1 VNKVTTRSI
10 EELKG
15 RQSAKWR
22 MFPGDVTPLALAEMD
37 FDLAEPIKATLGKM
51 IDRSDLG
58 YGGIAP
64 ELGAA
69 FAGFA
74 KRRWGWDPDPAQ
86 CWLVTDV
93 AIAGVETM
101 RQFCEPGDAIGFSTP
116 VYHDFVHWISQV
128 NAQAV
133 DVPLLHHGAGV
144 WSLDLN
150 RIESAFADGMKAYIL
165 CNPHNPVG
173 YVPKR
178 AELEQ
183 LADLADEHDVV
194 IISDE
199 IHAPL
204 IYTPHVFTPYLSI
217 NAQARRTGVVITSA
231 SKAWNTAGL
240 KCAQIIT
247 QDVQRSESF
256 KHFPEHTSWHAS
268 ILGAWANITA
278 YNECEFW
285 LNDVLVQLDKNR
297 KLVAELLA
305 EHLPLAQ
312 YSIPECT
319 YLAWIDLSAYHSEL
333 PAAYIREH
341 AKVAFSEGIDFGPA
355 GAGHVRL
362 NFATSPEIISDAIK
376 RAAEVLGQQ

>member
-1 VNKVTTRSI
+1 
-10 EELKG
+10 
-15 RQSAKWR
+15 
-22 MFPGDVTPLALAEMD
+22 MFSSDITPLALAEMD
-37 FDLAEPIKATLGKM
+37 FDLAEPIKTTLRNM

-74 KRRWGWDPDPAQ
+74 QRRWGWTPEPTQ

-93 AIAGVETM
+93 AIAGIETM
-101 RQFCEPGDAIGFSTP
+101 RQFCQQGDAIGFSTP
-116 VYHDFVHWISQV
+116 VYHDFAHWISEV
-128 NAQAV
+128 NGQAV
-133 DVPLLHHGAGV
+133 DVPLLQLGDGL
-144 WSLDLN
+144 WGLDLN
-150 RIESAFADGMKAYIL
+150 RIEAAFADGMRAYIL

-204 IYTPHVFTPYLSI
+204 IYAPHIFTPYLSI

-240 KCAQIIT
+240 KCAHIIT
-247 QDVQRSESF
+247 QDEQRSEFF
-256 KHFPEHTSWHAS
+256 KHFPMHTSWRAS

-278 YNECEFW
+278 YNECESW
-285 LNDVLVQLDKNR
+285 LDDVLLRLDENR

-305 EHLPLAQ
+305 EHLPLAR

-319 YLAWIDLSAYHSEL
+319 YLAWIDLSAYHSES

-341 AKVAFSEGIDFGPA
+341 AKVAFSEGSDFGPA

-362 NFATSPEIISDAIK
+362 NFATSPEIITDAIK
-376 RAAEVLGQQ
+376 RAAEVLRQQ